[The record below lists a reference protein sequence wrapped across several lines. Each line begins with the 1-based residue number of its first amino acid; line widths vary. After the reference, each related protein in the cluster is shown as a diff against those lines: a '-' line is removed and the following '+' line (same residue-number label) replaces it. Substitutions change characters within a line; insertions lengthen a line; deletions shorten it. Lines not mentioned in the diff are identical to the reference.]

1 MNKVLIAA
9 TALMLCV
16 SASAGPPEKD
26 GVVLLFPAFGPE
38 VGDAQL
44 VRTPNGVQINI
55 STSGLEPYAVYTVWW
70 VIDYGACVQWA
81 TGHPV
86 GPSGNGQF
94 SARLNVG
101 DTSGDQPEG
110 ACPGLEDPQNQVIWA
125 VLRTHGPRIP
135 GRVYEQMGTY
145 NGGCDENIC
154 TDDQIV
160 VFLSTL

>member
-1 MNKVLIAA
+1 MKKILIVA

-16 SASAGPPEKD
+16 TASAGKPEN
-26 GVVLLFPAFGPE
+26 GVVLLFDFATV

-55 STSGLEPYAVYTVWW
+55 STEGLEPSAVYTVWW
-70 VIDYGACVQWA
+70 VIDFGNCVQWA
-81 TGHPV
+81 TGYPI
-86 GPSGNGQF
+86 GPNGTGQF

-110 ACPGLEDPQNQVIWA
+110 ACPGLEDPKNQTIWA
-125 VLRTHGPRIP
+125 VLRSHGPRIP

-154 TDDQIV
+154 ADEQIV
-160 VFLSTL
+160 VF